1 VLDLEHMEQ
10 PYLGTASNQL
20 KSFLNIKCRLQKVT
34 KHWKEEKKPM
44 QILYGDI
51 IGHACLLMF
60 HYHGIRHVYVVGYVD
75 I

>member
-34 KHWKEEKKPM
+34 KRWKEEKKPM
-44 QILYGDI
+44 QFFTVIS
-51 IGHACLLMF
+51 
-60 HYHGIRHVYVVGYVD
+60 
-75 I
+75 